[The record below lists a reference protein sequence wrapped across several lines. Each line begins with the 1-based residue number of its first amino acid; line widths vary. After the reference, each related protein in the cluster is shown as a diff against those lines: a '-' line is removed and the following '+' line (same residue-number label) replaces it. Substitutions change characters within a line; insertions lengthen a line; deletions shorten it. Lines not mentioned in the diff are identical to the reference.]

1 MRSSLVSIVAI
12 ASSLIAFQY
21 ACAADTAAVTA
32 EIHRSFTN
40 VEHDDLVDASTEERD
55 LVGAI
60 YAKRQYRPLWNSDDQ
75 ITKQARALVAIL
87 DGANTYGLRPQDYGS
102 AILQAEVSNVLGP
115 SARPQQWAQFDVA
128 LSIAAHRFLN
138 HLHYGRVSPERAGFK
153 LGTPH
158 HDLDIEAQLEPLATA
173 DVVAFVAKTEP
184 QFHHYALLKQAL
196 AKYRRLAADPT
207 LTRLP
212 AFTERSIK
220 PGQSY
225 GGAEK
230 LRALLLATGDLP
242 STTNV
247 LSAGSTL
254 DPALSTA
261 LGNFQRRHG
270 LTIDGALG
278 KQTYAALTTPLSVR
292 VRQIELTLE
301 RWRWLPEFESS
312 PIIVNIPQFKLF
324 AFANADDRE
333 ENFVQMDVI
342 VGRSFPHTRTPVFTG
357 DMKYV
362 VFRPYWDVPYDIMK
376 REMLAEIRK
385 QPGYLE
391 SKHLEIVRGQTD
403 AAAPVAPTP
412 ENIDEL
418 AAGRLRLRQRPG
430 PDNALG
436 AIKFILPNSYNVYLH
451 STPEHRLFSESR
463 RTFSHGCIRVSDPVP
478 LAQYV
483 LRNQKDAW
491 PRSRIEAAMDG
502 APATRVNLDKP
513 IRVMILYGT
522 AVAADSGNVY
532 FLDDVY
538 GHDRKLEQLL
548 GS

>member
-1 MRSSLVSIVAI
+1 MRSSLLSIVAI
-12 ASSLIAFQY
+12 TSSLIHFQY
-21 ACAADTAAVTA
+21 AGAADIAAITA

-40 VEHDDLVDASTEERD
+40 VEHADLVEVSTNERD
-55 LVGAI
+55 IVGAI
-60 YAKRQYRPLWNSDDQ
+60 YAKRQYRPLWSADDQ
-75 ITKQARALVAIL
+75 ITPQAQAVIAIL
-87 DGANTYGLRPQDYGS
+87 DSADTDGLRPQDYGS
-102 AILQAEVSNVLGP
+102 AILKAQVSNVLG
-115 SARPQQWAQFDVA
+115 ARAQPQQWAQFDVA
-128 LSIAAHRFLN
+128 LSIAAHRFLS
-138 HLHYGRVSPERAGFK
+138 HLHYGRVSPERAGFQ

-158 HDLDIEAQLEPLATA
+158 RDLDIEAQLEPLATTPEVA
-173 DVVAFVAKTEP
+173 AFVAKIEP
-184 QFHHYALLKQAL
+184 QFHYALLKRAL
-196 AKYRRLAADPT
+196 AKYRRLAADPA

-220 PGQSY
+220 PGQTY
-225 GGAEK
+225 EGAEK
-230 LRALLLATGDLP
+230 LRTLLLATGDLP

-247 LSAGSTL
+247 LSGGSTL
-254 DPALSTA
+254 DPTLSSALS
-261 LGNFQRRHG
+261 NFQRRHG
-270 LTIDGALG
+270 LPIDGALG

-301 RWRWLPEFESS
+301 RWRWLPEFDSS

-357 DMKYV
+357 DMRYV

-376 REMLAEIRK
+376 REMLAEIRHR
-385 QPGYLE
+385 PDYLE

-403 AAAPVAPTP
+403 AATPVAPTP
-412 ENIDEL
+412 ENIDAL
-418 AAGRLRLRQRPG
+418 ATGRLRLRQRPG

-436 AIKFILPNSYNVYLH
+436 AVKFILPNSYNVYLH

-463 RTFSHGCIRVSDPVP
+463 RTFSHGCIRVSDPVA

-491 PRSRIEAAMDG
+491 PRSRIEAAMNG

-522 AVAADSGNVY
+522 AVAAESGNVY

-538 GHDRKLEQLL
+538 GHDRKLEKLL